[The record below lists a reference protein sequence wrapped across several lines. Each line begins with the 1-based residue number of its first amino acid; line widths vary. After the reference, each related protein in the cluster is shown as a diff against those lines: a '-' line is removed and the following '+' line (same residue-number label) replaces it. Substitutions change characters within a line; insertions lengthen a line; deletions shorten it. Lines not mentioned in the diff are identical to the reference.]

1 MIAFGT
7 TLSTATWGLEIPE
20 AAEDGDVVLEHDT
33 GGVWC
38 DGCDGLGA
46 KVDIV
51 VDHFNASGY

>member
-7 TLSTATWGLEIPE
+7 TLSTTTFGLEIPE
-20 AAEDGDVVLEHDT
+20 AAEDVDVVLERDT

-38 DGCDGLGA
+38 NGLGA

-51 VDHFNASGY
+51 VEHFNA

>member
-7 TLSTATWGLEIPE
+7 TLSTTTFGLEIPE
-20 AAEDGDVVLEHDT
+20 AAEDEDVVLERDT

-51 VDHFNASGY
+51 VDHFNA